1 MIKYNKKALFYIIR
15 GCVYTMSLQTK
26 YIAGISLGVMGVGFA
41 ASIPFQGTV
50 AGEIIQGGF
59 EAGLVGGLA
68 DWFAVTALF
77 RHPLGIPIPHTA
89 LLPKNRKRVTKGLV
103 STLENEW
110 LTKESITSKVKEM
123 QLAQMVLQIAEK
135 ELQSDAVKKGI
146 VTIAEKAIVTIDT
159 EKLAVIIEKELKTY
173 LHTTNTSNILQVLV
187 DQLVVQEYDEHTL
200 DYILVKVKDWTAQDE
215 ARYQLGSLGMK
226 AMENIK
232 VDGFLQFTLK
242 SFMNIVDEDK
252 IGGILQKFII
262 SNINSLQDA
271 DNSTRQ
277 LILAKIRQEIINVKE
292 NEALLQEL
300 ENWKEKW
307 IANWNATD
315 KIKEML
321 EQVQQRAVTF
331 VNNEEFADKYVIPFL
346 QTQMN
351 KIKEDEQTVQKIE
364 DWLQKQ
370 VVNIVENN
378 HSKIGKLVQENLDK
392 LDDKT
397 LIEMIENNVGKDLQW
412 IRVNGAVCGFMIGLV
427 LEGIKAI
434 I

>member
-1 MIKYNKKALFYIIR
+1 
-15 GCVYTMSLQTK
+15 MSLQTK

-77 RHPLGIPIPHTA
+77 RHPMGIPIPHTA
-89 LLPKNRKRVTKGLV
+89 LLPKNRKRVTKGLIH
-103 STLENEW
+103 TLENEW
-110 LTKESITSKVKEM
+110 LTKESITNKVKEM
-123 QLAQMVLQIAEK
+123 QLAQMVLQIAER
-135 ELQSDAVKKGI
+135 EMQSDAVKKGI

-173 LHTTNTSNILQVLV
+173 LHTINTSNILQVLV
-187 DQLVVQEYDEHTL
+187 DQLVVQEYDEKTL

-271 DNSTRQ
+271 NNSTRQ
-277 LILAKIRQEIINVKE
+277 LILSKIRQEIINVKE

-321 EQVQQRAVTF
+321 ERVQQRAITF
-331 VNNEEFADKYVIPFL
+331 VKNEEFANKYVIPFL

-364 DWLQKQ
+364 EWLQKQ
-370 VVNIVENN
+370 VVTLVEKN

>member
-1 MIKYNKKALFYIIR
+1 
-15 GCVYTMSLQTK
+15 MSLQTK

-41 ASIPFQGTV
+41 ASIPFQGTI

-77 RHPLGIPIPHTA
+77 RHPMGIPIPHTA
-89 LLPKNRKRVTKGLV
+89 LLPKNRKRVTKGLIN
-103 STLENEW
+103 TLENEW
-110 LTKESITSKVKEM
+110 LTKESITNKVKEM
-123 QLAQMVLQIAEK
+123 QLAQMVLQIAER
-135 ELQSDAVKKGI
+135 EMQSDAVKKGI
-146 VTIAEKAIVTIDT
+146 VTIAEKAIVSIDT

-173 LHTTNTSNILQVLV
+173 LHTMNTSNILQVLV
-187 DQLVVQEYDEHTL
+187 DQLVVQEYDEKTL

-321 EQVQQRAVTF
+321 EQVQQKAVAF

-346 QTQMN
+346 QKQMN
-351 KIKEDEQTVQKIE
+351 KIKDDEVTVQKIE

-370 VVNIVENN
+370 VVKLVENN

>member
-1 MIKYNKKALFYIIR
+1 
-15 GCVYTMSLQTK
+15 MSLQTK

-77 RHPLGIPIPHTA
+77 RHPMGIPIPHTA
-89 LLPKNRKRVTKGLV
+89 LLPKNRKRVTKGLIN
-103 STLENEW
+103 TLENEW
-110 LTKESITSKVKEM
+110 LTKESITNKVKEM
-123 QLAQMVLQIAEK
+123 QLAQMVLQIAER
-135 ELQSDAVKKGI
+135 EMQSDAVKKGI
-146 VTIAEKAIVTIDT
+146 VTIAEKAIVSIDT

-173 LHTTNTSNILQVLV
+173 LHTINTSNILQVLV
-187 DQLVVQEYDEHTL
+187 DQLVVQEYDEKTL

-215 ARYQLGSLGMK
+215 ARYQLGILGMK

-262 SNINSLQDA
+262 SNISSLQDA

-292 NEALLQEL
+292 KEALLQEL

-307 IANWNATD
+307 IANWNGTE

-364 DWLQKQ
+364 EWLQKQ
-370 VVNIVENN
+370 VVKLVENN

>member
-1 MIKYNKKALFYIIR
+1 
-15 GCVYTMSLQTK
+15 MSLQTK

>member
-1 MIKYNKKALFYIIR
+1 
-15 GCVYTMSLQTK
+15 MSLQTK
-26 YIAGISLGVMGVGFA
+26 YIAGISLGVMGIGFA

-77 RHPLGIPIPHTA
+77 RHPMGIPIPHTA
-89 LLPKNRKRVTKGLV
+89 LLPKNRKRVTKGLIN
-103 STLENEW
+103 TLENEW
-110 LTKESITSKVKEM
+110 LTKESITNKVKEM
-123 QLAQMVLQIAEK
+123 QLAQMVLQIAER
-135 ELQSDAVKKGI
+135 EMQSDAVKKGI
-146 VTIAEKAIVTIDT
+146 VTIAEKAIVSIDT
-159 EKLAVIIEKELKTY
+159 EQLAVIIEKELKTY
-173 LHTTNTSNILQVLV
+173 LHTMNTSNILQVLV
-187 DQLVVQEYDEHTL
+187 DQLVVQEYDEKTL

-262 SNINSLQDA
+262 SNISGLQDA

-321 EQVQQRAVTF
+321 EQVQQKAVAF

-346 QTQMN
+346 QKQMN
-351 KIKEDEQTVQKIE
+351 KIKDDEVTVQKIE

-370 VVNIVENN
+370 VVKLVENN

>member
-1 MIKYNKKALFYIIR
+1 
-15 GCVYTMSLQTK
+15 MSLQTK

-77 RHPLGIPIPHTA
+77 RHPMGIPIPHTA
-89 LLPKNRKRVTKGLV
+89 LLPKNRKRVTKGLIH
-103 STLENEW
+103 TLENEW
-110 LTKESITSKVKEM
+110 LTKESITNKVKEM
-123 QLAQMVLQIAEK
+123 QLAQMVLQIAER
-135 ELQSDAVKKGI
+135 EMQSYAVKKGI
-146 VTIAEKAIVTIDT
+146 VTIAEKAIVSIDT

-173 LHTTNTSNILQVLV
+173 LHTINTSNILQVLV
-187 DQLVVQEYDEHTL
+187 DQLAVQEYDEKTL

-307 IANWNATD
+307 IANWDATD

-321 EQVQQRAVTF
+321 EQVQQRAITF
-331 VNNEEFADKYVIPFL
+331 VKNEEFTEKYVIPFL
-346 QTQMN
+346 QTQMK
-351 KIKEDEQTVQKIE
+351 KIKEDEQIVQKIE
-364 DWLQKQ
+364 EWLQKQ
-370 VVNIVENN
+370 VVTLVEKN
-378 HSKIGKLVQENLDK
+378 HSKIGKLVKENLDK

-427 LEGIKAI
+427 LEGVKAI

>member
-1 MIKYNKKALFYIIR
+1 
-15 GCVYTMSLQTK
+15 MSLQTK

-41 ASIPFQGTV
+41 ASIPFQGTI

-77 RHPLGIPIPHTA
+77 RHPMGIPIPHTA
-89 LLPKNRKRVTKGLV
+89 LLPKNRKRVTKGLIN
-103 STLENEW
+103 TLENEW
-110 LTKESITSKVKEM
+110 LTKESITNKVKEM
-123 QLAQMVLQIAEK
+123 QLAQMVLQIAER
-135 ELQSDAVKKGI
+135 EMQSDAVKKGI
-146 VTIAEKAIVTIDT
+146 VTIAEKAIVSIDT

-173 LHTTNTSNILQVLV
+173 LHTINTNNILQVLV
-187 DQLVVQEYDEHTL
+187 DQLVVQEYDEKTL

-262 SNINSLQDA
+262 SNINSLQEA

-321 EQVQQRAVTF
+321 EQVQQRAVAF
-331 VNNEEFADKYVIPFL
+331 INNEEFADKYVIPFL
-346 QTQMN
+346 QKQMN

-364 DWLQKQ
+364 KWLQKQ
-370 VVNIVENN
+370 VVTLVEKN

>member
-1 MIKYNKKALFYIIR
+1 
-15 GCVYTMSLQTK
+15 MSLQTK

-77 RHPLGIPIPHTA
+77 RHPMGIPIPHTA
-89 LLPKNRKRVTKGLV
+89 LLPKNRKRVTKGLIN
-103 STLENEW
+103 TLENEW
-110 LTKESITSKVKEM
+110 LTKESITNKVKEM
-123 QLAQMVLQIAEK
+123 QLAQMVLQIAER
-135 ELQSDAVKKGI
+135 EMQSDAVKKGI
-146 VTIAEKAIVTIDT
+146 VTIAEKAIVSIDT
-159 EKLAVIIEKELKTY
+159 EKLAVIIEKEMKTY
-173 LHTTNTSNILQVLV
+173 LHTINTSNILQVLV
-187 DQLVVQEYDEHTL
+187 DQLVVQEYDEKAL

-277 LILAKIRQEIINVKE
+277 LVLAKIRQEIINVKE
-292 NEALLQEL
+292 NEALLKEL

-307 IANWNATD
+307 IANWDATD

-321 EQVQQRAVTF
+321 EQVQQRAITF
-331 VNNEEFADKYVIPFL
+331 VKNEEFTDKYVIPFL

-364 DWLQKQ
+364 GWLQKQ
-370 VVNIVENN
+370 VVTLVEKN

>member
-1 MIKYNKKALFYIIR
+1 
-15 GCVYTMSLQTK
+15 MSLQTK

-41 ASIPFQGTV
+41 ASIPFQGTI

-77 RHPLGIPIPHTA
+77 RHPMGIPIPHTA
-89 LLPKNRKRVTKGLV
+89 LLPKNRKRVTKGLIN
-103 STLENEW
+103 TLENEW
-110 LTKESITSKVKEM
+110 LTKESITNKVKEM
-123 QLAQMVLQIAEK
+123 QLAQMVLQIAER
-135 ELQSDAVKKGI
+135 EMQSDAVKKGI

-173 LHTTNTSNILQVLV
+173 LHTINTSNILQVLV
-187 DQLVVQEYDEHTL
+187 DQLVVQEYDEKTL

-262 SNINSLQDA
+262 SNINSLQEA

-321 EQVQQRAVTF
+321 EQVQQRAVAF
-331 VNNEEFADKYVIPFL
+331 VNNEEFTDKYVIPFL
-346 QTQMN
+346 QKQMN

-364 DWLQKQ
+364 EWLQKQ
-370 VVNIVENN
+370 VVTLVEKN

>member
-1 MIKYNKKALFYIIR
+1 
-15 GCVYTMSLQTK
+15 MSLQTK

-41 ASIPFQGTV
+41 ASIPFQGTI

-77 RHPLGIPIPHTA
+77 RHPMGIPIPHTA
-89 LLPKNRKRVTKGLV
+89 LLPKNRKRVTKGLIN
-103 STLENEW
+103 TLENEW
-110 LTKESITSKVKEM
+110 LTKESITNKVKEM
-123 QLAQMVLQIAEK
+123 QLAQMVLQIAER
-135 ELQSDAVKKGI
+135 EMQSDAVKKGI
-146 VTIAEKAIVTIDT
+146 VTIAEKAIVSIDT

-173 LHTTNTSNILQVLV
+173 LHTINTSNILQVLV
-187 DQLVVQEYDEHTL
+187 DQLVVQEYDEKTL

-321 EQVQQRAVTF
+321 EQVQQRAVAF

-346 QTQMN
+346 QKQMN

-364 DWLQKQ
+364 EWLQKQ
-370 VVNIVENN
+370 VVTLVEKN

>member
-1 MIKYNKKALFYIIR
+1 
-15 GCVYTMSLQTK
+15 MSLQTK

-77 RHPLGIPIPHTA
+77 RHPMGIPIPHTA
-89 LLPKNRKRVTKGLV
+89 LLPKNRKRVTKGLIH
-103 STLENEW
+103 TLENEW
-110 LTKESITSKVKEM
+110 LTKESITNKVKEM
-123 QLAQMVLQIAEK
+123 QLAQMVLQIAER
-135 ELQSDAVKKGI
+135 EMQSDAVKKGI

-173 LHTTNTSNILQVLV
+173 LHTINTSNILQVFV
-187 DQLVVQEYDEHTL
+187 DQLVVQEYDEKTL

-277 LILAKIRQEIINVKE
+277 LILSKIRQEIINVKE

-307 IANWNATD
+307 IANWDATD

-321 EQVQQRAVTF
+321 EQVQQRAITF
-331 VNNEEFADKYVIPFL
+331 VKNEEFTDKYVIPFL

-364 DWLQKQ
+364 EWLQKQ
-370 VVNIVENN
+370 VVTLVEKN

>member
-1 MIKYNKKALFYIIR
+1 
-15 GCVYTMSLQTK
+15 MSLQTK

-41 ASIPFQGTV
+41 ASIPFQGTI

-77 RHPLGIPIPHTA
+77 RHPMGIPIPHTA
-89 LLPKNRKRVTKGLV
+89 LLPKNRKRVTKGLIH
-103 STLENEW
+103 TLENEW
-110 LTKESITSKVKEM
+110 LTKESITNKVKEM
-123 QLAQMVLQIAEK
+123 QLAQMVLQIAER
-135 ELQSDAVKKGI
+135 EMQSDAVKKGI
-146 VTIAEKAIVTIDT
+146 VTIAEKAIVSIDT

-173 LHTTNTSNILQVLV
+173 LHTINTSNILQVLV
-187 DQLVVQEYDEHTL
+187 DQLVVQEYDEKTL

-300 ENWKEKW
+300 EKWKEKW
-307 IANWNATD
+307 IANWDATD

-331 VNNEEFADKYVIPFL
+331 VNKEEFADTYVIPFL

-351 KIKEDEQTVQKIE
+351 KIKEDEVTVQKIE

-370 VVNIVENN
+370 VVTLVEKN

-412 IRVNGAVCGFMIGLV
+412 IRVNGAVCGFMIGLI

>member
-1 MIKYNKKALFYIIR
+1 
-15 GCVYTMSLQTK
+15 MSLQTK

-41 ASIPFQGTV
+41 ASIPFQGTI

-77 RHPLGIPIPHTA
+77 RHPMGIPIPHTA
-89 LLPKNRKRVTKGLV
+89 LLPKNRKRVTKGLIN
-103 STLENEW
+103 TLENEW
-110 LTKESITSKVKEM
+110 LTKESITNKVKEM
-123 QLAQMVLQIAEK
+123 QLAQMVLQIAER
-135 ELQSDAVKKGI
+135 EMQSDAVKKGI

-173 LHTTNTSNILQVLV
+173 LHTINTSNILQVLV
-187 DQLVVQEYDEHTL
+187 DQLVVQEYDEKTL

-277 LILAKIRQEIINVKE
+277 LILTKIRQEIINVKE

-307 IANWNATD
+307 IANWDATD

-321 EQVQQRAVTF
+321 EQVQQREITF
-331 VNNEEFADKYVIPFL
+331 VKNEEFTDKYVIPFL

-364 DWLQKQ
+364 EWLQKQ
-370 VVNIVENN
+370 VVTLVEKN

>member
-1 MIKYNKKALFYIIR
+1 
-15 GCVYTMSLQTK
+15 MSLQTK

-77 RHPLGIPIPHTA
+77 RHPMGIPIPHTA
-89 LLPKNRKRVTKGLV
+89 LLPKNRKRVTKGLIN
-103 STLENEW
+103 TLENEW
-110 LTKESITSKVKEM
+110 LTKESITNKVKEM
-123 QLAQMVLQIAEK
+123 QLAQMVLQIAER
-135 ELQSDAVKKGI
+135 EMQSDAVKKGI
-146 VTIAEKAIVTIDT
+146 VTIAEKAIVSIDT

-173 LHTTNTSNILQVLV
+173 LHTMNTSNILQVLV
-187 DQLVVQEYDEHTL
+187 DQLVVQEYDEKTL

-300 ENWKEKW
+300 EKWKEKW
-307 IANWNATD
+307 IANWDGTE
-315 KIKEML
+315 KIKELL
-321 EQVQQRAVTF
+321 EQVQQKAVAF

-346 QTQMN
+346 QKQMN
-351 KIKEDEQTVQKIE
+351 KIKDDEVTVQKIE

-370 VVNIVENN
+370 VVKLVENN

>member
-1 MIKYNKKALFYIIR
+1 
-15 GCVYTMSLQTK
+15 MSLQTK

-77 RHPLGIPIPHTA
+77 RHPMGIPIPHTA
-89 LLPKNRKRVTKGLV
+89 LLPKNRKRVTKGLIN
-103 STLENEW
+103 TLENEW
-110 LTKESITSKVKEM
+110 LTKESITNKVKEM
-123 QLAQMVLQIAEK
+123 QLAQMVLQIAER
-135 ELQSDAVKKGI
+135 EMQSEAVKKGI

-173 LHTTNTSNILQVLV
+173 LHTINTSNILQVLV
-187 DQLVVQEYDEHTL
+187 DQLVVQENDEKTL

-277 LILAKIRQEIINVKE
+277 LILSKIRQEIINVKE

-321 EQVQQRAVTF
+321 EQVQQRAITF
-331 VNNEEFADKYVIPFL
+331 VKNEEFADKYVIPFL

-364 DWLQKQ
+364 EWLQKQ
-370 VVNIVENN
+370 VVTLVEKN

>member
-1 MIKYNKKALFYIIR
+1 
-15 GCVYTMSLQTK
+15 MSLQTK

-77 RHPLGIPIPHTA
+77 RHPMGIPIPHTA
-89 LLPKNRKRVTKGLV
+89 LLPKNRKRVTKGLIN
-103 STLENEW
+103 TLENEW
-110 LTKESITSKVKEM
+110 LTKESITNKVKEM
-123 QLAQMVLQIAEK
+123 QLAQMVLQIAER
-135 ELQSDAVKKGI
+135 EMQSDAVKKGI
-146 VTIAEKAIVTIDT
+146 VTIAEKAIVSIDT
-159 EKLAVIIEKELKTY
+159 ERLAVIIEKELKTY
-173 LHTTNTSNILQVLV
+173 LHTINTSNILQVLV
-187 DQLVVQEYDEHTL
+187 DQLVVQEYDEKTL

-277 LILAKIRQEIINVKE
+277 LILTKIRQEIINVKE

-307 IANWNATD
+307 IANWDGTD

-321 EQVQQRAVTF
+321 EQVQQRAITF
-331 VNNEEFADKYVIPFL
+331 VKNEEFTDKYVIPFL

-364 DWLQKQ
+364 EWLQKQ
-370 VVNIVENN
+370 VVTLVEKN

>member
-1 MIKYNKKALFYIIR
+1 
-15 GCVYTMSLQTK
+15 MSLQSK
-26 YIAGISLGVMGVGFA
+26 YLAGISLGVMGVGFA
-41 ASIPFQGTV
+41 ATIPFQGTV

-77 RHPLGIPIPHTA
+77 RHPMGIPIPHTA

-123 QLAQMVLQIAEK
+123 QLAQMVLQVAEK

-146 VTIAEKAIVTIDT
+146 VTIAEKAILQINT

-173 LHTTNTSNILQVLV
+173 LHTIHTSNILQVLI
-187 DQLVVQEYDEHTL
+187 DQLVMQEYDEKTL
-200 DYILVKVKDWTAQDE
+200 DYMLMKAKEWTAQDE

-277 LILAKIRQEIINVKE
+277 LILMKIRQELINVKE

-307 IANWNATD
+307 IANWDATD

-321 EQVQQRAVTF
+321 EQVQQRAVAF
-331 VNNEEFADKYVIPFL
+331 VKNEEFADKYVISFL
-346 QTQMN
+346 KTQMN
-351 KIKEDEQTVQKIE
+351 NIKEDERTVQKIE

-370 VVNIVENN
+370 VVNLVEKN
-378 HSKIGKLVQENLDK
+378 HSKIGKLVQENFDK

>member
-1 MIKYNKKALFYIIR
+1 
-15 GCVYTMSLQTK
+15 MSLQTK

-77 RHPLGIPIPHTA
+77 RHPMGIPIPHTA
-89 LLPKNRKRVTKGLV
+89 LLPKNRKRVTKGLIN
-103 STLENEW
+103 TLENEW
-110 LTKESITSKVKEM
+110 LTKESITNKVKEM
-123 QLAQMVLQIAEK
+123 QLAQMVLQIAER
-135 ELQSDAVKKGI
+135 EMQSDAVKKGI
-146 VTIAEKAIVTIDT
+146 VTIAEKAIVSIDT

-173 LHTTNTSNILQVLV
+173 LHTINTSNILQVLV
-187 DQLVVQEYDEHTL
+187 DQLVVQEYDEKTL
-200 DYILVKVKDWTAQDE
+200 DYILVKVKEWTAQDE

-277 LILAKIRQEIINVKE
+277 LILSKIRQEIINVKE

-321 EQVQQRAVTF
+321 EQVQQRAVAF

-346 QTQMN
+346 QKQMN
-351 KIKEDEQTVQKIE
+351 KTKEDEQTVQKIE
-364 DWLQKQ
+364 KWLQKQ
-370 VVNIVENN
+370 VVTLVEKN

>member
-1 MIKYNKKALFYIIR
+1 
-15 GCVYTMSLQTK
+15 MSLQTK

-41 ASIPFQGTV
+41 ASIPFQGTI

-77 RHPLGIPIPHTA
+77 HHPMGIPIPHTA
-89 LLPKNRKRVTKGLV
+89 LLPKNRKRVTKGLIH
-103 STLENEW
+103 TLENEW
-110 LTKESITSKVKEM
+110 LTKESITNKVKEM
-123 QLAQMVLQIAEK
+123 QLAQMVLQIAER
-135 ELQSDAVKKGI
+135 EMQSDAVKKGI
-146 VTIAEKAIVTIDT
+146 VTIAEKAIVSIDT

-173 LHTTNTSNILQVLV
+173 LHTINTSNILQVLV
-187 DQLVVQEYDEHTL
+187 DQLVVQEYDEKTL

-271 DNSTRQ
+271 DNGTRQ
-277 LILAKIRQEIINVKE
+277 LILSKIRQEIINVKE

-307 IANWNATD
+307 IANWDATD

-331 VNNEEFADKYVIPFL
+331 VNKEEFADTYVIPFL

-351 KIKEDEQTVQKIE
+351 KIKEDEVTVQKIE

-370 VVNIVENN
+370 VVTLVEKN

-412 IRVNGAVCGFMIGLV
+412 IRVNGAVCGFMIGLI

>member
-1 MIKYNKKALFYIIR
+1 
-15 GCVYTMSLQTK
+15 MSLQTK

-146 VTIAEKAIVTIDT
+146 VTIAEKAILQIDT

-173 LHTTNTSNILQVLV
+173 LHTIDTSNILKMLV
-187 DQLVVQEYDEHTL
+187 DQLVVQEYDEKTL

-277 LILAKIRQEIINVKE
+277 LIVMKIRQELINVKE

-331 VNNEEFADKYVIPFL
+331 VQNEEFANKYLVPFL
-346 QTQMN
+346 KTQIN
-351 KIKEDEQTVQKIE
+351 KVKEDALTVQKIE
-364 DWLQKQ
+364 EWLQKQ
-370 VVNIVENN
+370 VVTLVEKN

>member
-1 MIKYNKKALFYIIR
+1 
-15 GCVYTMSLQTK
+15 MSLQTK
-26 YIAGISLGVMGVGFA
+26 YIAGISLGVMGIGFA

-77 RHPLGIPIPHTA
+77 RHPMGIPIPHTA
-89 LLPKNRKRVTKGLV
+89 LLPKNRKRVTKGLIN
-103 STLENEW
+103 TLENEW
-110 LTKESITSKVKEM
+110 LTKESITNKVKEM
-123 QLAQMVLQIAEK
+123 QLAQMVLQIAER
-135 ELQSDAVKKGI
+135 EMQSDAVKKGI

-173 LHTTNTSNILQVLV
+173 LHTINTSNILQVLV
-187 DQLVVQEYDEHTL
+187 DQLVVQEYDEKTL

-262 SNINSLQDA
+262 SNISGLQDA

-321 EQVQQRAVTF
+321 EQVQQKAVAF

-346 QTQMN
+346 QKQMN
-351 KIKEDEQTVQKIE
+351 KIKDDEVTVQKIE

-370 VVNIVENN
+370 VVKLVENN

>member
-1 MIKYNKKALFYIIR
+1 M
-15 GCVYTMSLQTK
+15 YTMSLQTK

-41 ASIPFQGTV
+41 ASIPFQGTI

-77 RHPLGIPIPHTA
+77 RHPMGIPIPHTA
-89 LLPKNRKRVTKGLV
+89 LLPKNRKRVTKGLIN
-103 STLENEW
+103 TLENEW
-110 LTKESITSKVKEM
+110 LTKESITNKVKEM
-123 QLAQMVLQIAEK
+123 QLAQMVLQIAER
-135 ELQSDAVKKGI
+135 EMQSDAVKKGI

-173 LHTTNTSNILQVLV
+173 LHTINTSNILQVLV
-187 DQLVVQEYDEHTL
+187 DQLVVQEYDEKTL

-277 LILAKIRQEIINVKE
+277 LILAKIRQEITNVKE

-321 EQVQQRAVTF
+321 EQVQQRAVAF

-346 QTQMN
+346 QKQMN

-370 VVNIVENN
+370 VVSLVEKN

>member
-1 MIKYNKKALFYIIR
+1 
-15 GCVYTMSLQTK
+15 MSLQTK

-41 ASIPFQGTV
+41 ASIPFQGSI

-77 RHPLGIPIPHTA
+77 RHPMGIPIPHTA
-89 LLPKNRKRVTKGLV
+89 LLPKNRKRVTKGLIN
-103 STLENEW
+103 TLENEW
-110 LTKESITSKVKEM
+110 LTKESITNKVKEM
-123 QLAQMVLQIAEK
+123 QLAQMVLQIAER
-135 ELQSDAVKKGI
+135 EMQSNAVKKGI
-146 VTIAEKAIVTIDT
+146 VTIAEKAIVSIDT

-173 LHTTNTSNILQVLV
+173 LHTMNTSNILQVLV
-187 DQLVVQEYDEHTL
+187 DQLVVQEYDEKTL

-307 IANWNATD
+307 ISNWNATD

-321 EQVQQRAVTF
+321 EQAQQKAVAF

-346 QTQMN
+346 QKQMN
-351 KIKEDEQTVQKIE
+351 KIKDNEVTVQKIE

-370 VVNIVENN
+370 VVKLVENN

>member
-1 MIKYNKKALFYIIR
+1 
-15 GCVYTMSLQTK
+15 MSLQTK

-77 RHPLGIPIPHTA
+77 RHPMGIPIPHTA
-89 LLPKNRKRVTKGLV
+89 LLPKNRKRVTQGLIH
-103 STLENEW
+103 TLENEW
-110 LTKESITSKVKEM
+110 LTKESITNKVKEM
-123 QLAQMVLQIAEK
+123 QLAQMVLQIAER
-135 ELQSDAVKKGI
+135 EMQSDAVKKGI

-173 LHTTNTSNILQVLV
+173 LHTINTSNILQVLV
-187 DQLVVQEYDEHTL
+187 DQLVVQEYDEKTL

-262 SNINSLQDA
+262 SNINSLQEA

-292 NEALLQEL
+292 NEALLKEL

-321 EQVQQRAVTF
+321 EQVQQRAVAF

-346 QTQMN
+346 QKQMN
-351 KIKEDEQTVQKIE
+351 KIKEDEQTVQKIK

-370 VVNIVENN
+370 VVNLVEKN

>member
-1 MIKYNKKALFYIIR
+1 
-15 GCVYTMSLQTK
+15 MSLQTK

-77 RHPLGIPIPHTA
+77 RHPMGIPIPHTA
-89 LLPKNRKRVTKGLV
+89 LLPKNRKRVTKGLIH
-103 STLENEW
+103 TLENEW
-110 LTKESITSKVKEM
+110 LTKESITNKVKDM
-123 QLAQMVLQIAEK
+123 QLAQMVLQIAER
-135 ELQSDAVKKGI
+135 EMQSDAVKKGI
-146 VTIAEKAIVTIDT
+146 VTIAEKAIVSIDT
-159 EKLAVIIEKELKTY
+159 EKLAVVIEKELKTY
-173 LHTTNTSNILQVLV
+173 LHTINTSNILQVLV
-187 DQLVVQEYDEHTL
+187 DQLVVQEYDEKTL

-277 LILAKIRQEIINVKE
+277 LILSKIRQEIINVKE

-307 IANWNATD
+307 IANWDATD

-321 EQVQQRAVTF
+321 EQVQQRAIIF
-331 VNNEEFADKYVIPFL
+331 VKNEEFTDKYVIPFL
-346 QTQMN
+346 QKQMN

-364 DWLQKQ
+364 EWLQKQ
-370 VVNIVENN
+370 VVTLVEKN

>member
-1 MIKYNKKALFYIIR
+1 
-15 GCVYTMSLQTK
+15 MSLQTK

-41 ASIPFQGTV
+41 ASIPFQGTI

-77 RHPLGIPIPHTA
+77 RHPMGIPIPHTA
-89 LLPKNRKRVTKGLV
+89 LLPKNRKRVTKGLIN
-103 STLENEW
+103 TLENEW
-110 LTKESITSKVKEM
+110 LTKESITNKVKEM
-123 QLAQMVLQIAEK
+123 QLAQMVLQIAER
-135 ELQSDAVKKGI
+135 EMQSDAVKKGI
-146 VTIAEKAIVTIDT
+146 VTIAEKAIVSIDT

-173 LHTTNTSNILQVLV
+173 LHTINTNNILQVLV
-187 DQLVVQEYDEHTL
+187 DQLVVQEYDEKTL

-277 LILAKIRQEIINVKE
+277 LILSKIRQEIINVKE

-307 IANWNATD
+307 IANWDATD

-321 EQVQQRAVTF
+321 EQVQQRAVAF

-346 QTQMN
+346 QKQMN

-364 DWLQKQ
+364 EWLQKQ
-370 VVNIVENN
+370 VVTLVEKN

>member
-1 MIKYNKKALFYIIR
+1 
-15 GCVYTMSLQTK
+15 MSLQTK

-77 RHPLGIPIPHTA
+77 RHPMGIPIPHTA
-89 LLPKNRKRVTKGLV
+89 LLPKNRKRVTKGLIN
-103 STLENEW
+103 TLENEW
-110 LTKESITSKVKEM
+110 LTKESITNKVKEM
-123 QLAQMVLQIAEK
+123 QLAQMVLQIAER
-135 ELQSDAVKKGI
+135 EMQSDAVKKGI
-146 VTIAEKAIVTIDT
+146 VTIAEKAIVSIDT

-173 LHTTNTSNILQVLV
+173 LHTMNTSNILQVLV
-187 DQLVVQEYDEHTL
+187 DQLVVQEYDEKTL

-262 SNINSLQDA
+262 SNISSLQDA

-300 ENWKEKW
+300 EKWKEKW
-307 IANWNATD
+307 IVNWNATD

-321 EQVQQRAVTF
+321 EQVQQKAVAF

-346 QTQMN
+346 QKQMN
-351 KIKEDEQTVQKIE
+351 KIKDDEVTVQKIE

-370 VVNIVENN
+370 VVKLVENN

>member
-1 MIKYNKKALFYIIR
+1 
-15 GCVYTMSLQTK
+15 MSLQTK

-41 ASIPFQGTV
+41 ASIPFQGTI

-77 RHPLGIPIPHTA
+77 RHPMGIPIPHTA
-89 LLPKNRKRVTKGLV
+89 LLPKNRKRVTKGLIH
-103 STLENEW
+103 TLENEW
-110 LTKESITSKVKEM
+110 LTKESITNKVKEM
-123 QLAQMVLQIAEK
+123 QLAQMVLQIAER
-135 ELQSDAVKKGI
+135 EMQSDAVKKGI
-146 VTIAEKAIVTIDT
+146 VTIAEKAIVSIDT
-159 EKLAVIIEKELKTY
+159 EKLAVIIEKEFKTY
-173 LHTTNTSNILQVLV
+173 LHTINTSNILQVLV
-187 DQLVVQEYDEHTL
+187 DQLVVQEYDEKTL

-271 DNSTRQ
+271 DNITRQ

-307 IANWNATD
+307 IANWDATD

-331 VNNEEFADKYVIPFL
+331 VNKEEFADTYVIPFL

-351 KIKEDEQTVQKIE
+351 KIKEDEVTVQKIE

-370 VVNIVENN
+370 VVTLVEKN

-412 IRVNGAVCGFMIGLV
+412 IRVNGAVCGFMIGLI

>member
-1 MIKYNKKALFYIIR
+1 
-15 GCVYTMSLQTK
+15 MSLQTK

-77 RHPLGIPIPHTA
+77 RHPMGIPIPHTA
-89 LLPKNRKRVTKGLV
+89 LLPKNRKRVTKGLIH
-103 STLENEW
+103 TLENEW
-110 LTKESITSKVKEM
+110 LTKESITNKVKEM
-123 QLAQMVLQIAEK
+123 QLAQMVLQIAER
-135 ELQSDAVKKGI
+135 EMQSDAVKKGI

-173 LHTTNTSNILQVLV
+173 LHTINTSNILQVLV
-187 DQLVVQEYDEHTL
+187 DQLVVQEYDEKTL

-271 DNSTRQ
+271 NNSTRQ
-277 LILAKIRQEIINVKE
+277 LILSKIRQEIINVKE

-321 EQVQQRAVTF
+321 EQVQQRAITF
-331 VNNEEFADKYVIPFL
+331 VKNEEFANKYVIPFL

-364 DWLQKQ
+364 EWLQKQ
-370 VVNIVENN
+370 VVTLVEKN

-427 LEGIKAI
+427 LEGIKVI

>member
-1 MIKYNKKALFYIIR
+1 
-15 GCVYTMSLQTK
+15 MSLQTK

-41 ASIPFQGTV
+41 ASIPFQGTI

-77 RHPLGIPIPHTA
+77 RHPMGIPIPHTA
-89 LLPKNRKRVTKGLV
+89 LLPKNRKRVTKGLIN
-103 STLENEW
+103 TLENEW
-110 LTKESITSKVKEM
+110 LTKESITNKVKEM
-123 QLAQMVLQIAEK
+123 QLAQMILQIAER
-135 ELQSDAVKKGI
+135 EMQSDAVKKGI
-146 VTIAEKAIVTIDT
+146 VTIAEKAIVSIDT

-173 LHTTNTSNILQVLV
+173 LHTINTNNILQVLV
-187 DQLVVQEYDEHTL
+187 DQLVVQEYDEKTL

-262 SNINSLQDA
+262 SNINSLQEV

-277 LILAKIRQEIINVKE
+277 LILAKIRQEIINVKG

-321 EQVQQRAVTF
+321 EQVQQRAVAF
-331 VNNEEFADKYVIPFL
+331 VNNEELADKYVIPFL
-346 QTQMN
+346 QKQMN

-370 VVNIVENN
+370 VVSLVEKN

>member
-1 MIKYNKKALFYIIR
+1 
-15 GCVYTMSLQTK
+15 MSLQTK

-41 ASIPFQGTV
+41 ASIPFQGTI

-77 RHPLGIPIPHTA
+77 RHPMGIPIPHTA
-89 LLPKNRKRVTKGLV
+89 LLPKNRKRVTKGLIH
-103 STLENEW
+103 TLENEW
-110 LTKESITSKVKEM
+110 LTKESITNKVKEM
-123 QLAQMVLQIAEK
+123 QLAQMVLQIAER
-135 ELQSDAVKKGI
+135 EIQSDAVKKGI
-146 VTIAEKAIVTIDT
+146 VTIAEKAIVTMDT

-173 LHTTNTSNILQVLV
+173 LHTINTSNILQVLV
-187 DQLVVQEYDEHTL
+187 DQLVVQEYDEKTL
-200 DYILVKVKDWTAQDE
+200 DHILVKVKDWTAQDE

-321 EQVQQRAVTF
+321 EQVQQRAVAF

-346 QTQMN
+346 QKQMN

-370 VVNIVENN
+370 VVNLVEKN

>member
-1 MIKYNKKALFYIIR
+1 
-15 GCVYTMSLQTK
+15 MSLQTK

-41 ASIPFQGTV
+41 ASIPFQGSV

-77 RHPLGIPIPHTA
+77 RHPMGIPIPHTA
-89 LLPKNRKRVTKGLV
+89 LLPKNRKRVTKGLIN
-103 STLENEW
+103 TLENEW
-110 LTKESITSKVKEM
+110 LTKESITNKVKEM
-123 QLAQMVLQIAEK
+123 QLAQMVLQIAER
-135 ELQSDAVKKGI
+135 EMQSDAVKKGI
-146 VTIAEKAIVTIDT
+146 VTIAEKAIVSIDT

-173 LHTTNTSNILQVLV
+173 LHTMNTSNILQVLV
-187 DQLVVQEYDEHTL
+187 DQLVVQEYDEKTL

-300 ENWKEKW
+300 EKWKEKW
-307 IANWNATD
+307 IANWDGTE
-315 KIKEML
+315 KIKGML
-321 EQVQQRAVTF
+321 EQVQQKAVAF

-346 QTQMN
+346 QKQMN
-351 KIKEDEQTVQKIE
+351 KIKDDEVTVQKIE

-370 VVNIVENN
+370 VVKLVENN

>member
-1 MIKYNKKALFYIIR
+1 
-15 GCVYTMSLQTK
+15 MSLQTK

-77 RHPLGIPIPHTA
+77 RHPMGIPIPHTA
-89 LLPKNRKRVTKGLV
+89 LLPKNRKRVTKGLIN
-103 STLENEW
+103 TLENEW
-110 LTKESITSKVKEM
+110 LTKESITNKVKEM
-123 QLAQMVLQIAEK
+123 QLAQMVLQIAER
-135 ELQSDAVKKGI
+135 EMQSDAVKKGI
-146 VTIAEKAIVTIDT
+146 VTIAEKAIVSIDT

-173 LHTTNTSNILQVLV
+173 LHTMNTSNILQVLV
-187 DQLVVQEYDEHTL
+187 DQLVVQEYDEKTL

-262 SNINSLQDA
+262 SNISSLQDA

-300 ENWKEKW
+300 EKWKEKW
-307 IANWNATD
+307 IANWDGTD

-321 EQVQQRAVTF
+321 EQVQQKAVAF

-346 QTQMN
+346 QKQMN
-351 KIKEDEQTVQKIE
+351 KIKDDEVTVQKIE

-370 VVNIVENN
+370 VVKLVENN

-427 LEGIKAI
+427 LEGDRKSVV
-434 I
+434 

>member
-1 MIKYNKKALFYIIR
+1 
-15 GCVYTMSLQTK
+15 MSLQTK

-77 RHPLGIPIPHTA
+77 RHPMGIPIPHTA
-89 LLPKNRKRVTKGLV
+89 LLPKNRKRVTKGLIN
-103 STLENEW
+103 TLENEW
-110 LTKESITSKVKEM
+110 LTKESITNKVKEM
-123 QLAQMVLQIAEK
+123 QLAQMVLQIAER
-135 ELQSDAVKKGI
+135 EMQSDAVKKGI
-146 VTIAEKAIVTIDT
+146 VAIAEKAIVSIDT

-173 LHTTNTSNILQVLV
+173 LHTINTSNILQVLV
-187 DQLVVQEYDEHTL
+187 DQLVVQEYDEKTL

-252 IGGILQKFII
+252 VGGILQKFII
-262 SNINSLQDA
+262 SNINNLQDA

-321 EQVQQRAVTF
+321 EQVQQKAVAF

-351 KIKEDEQTVQKIE
+351 KIKDDEVTVQKIE

-370 VVNIVENN
+370 VVKLVENN

>member
-1 MIKYNKKALFYIIR
+1 
-15 GCVYTMSLQTK
+15 MSLQTK

-77 RHPLGIPIPHTA
+77 RHPMGIPIPHTA
-89 LLPKNRKRVTKGLV
+89 LLPKNRKRVTKGLIN
-103 STLENEW
+103 TLENEW
-110 LTKESITSKVKEM
+110 LTKESITNKVKEM
-123 QLAQMVLQIAEK
+123 QLAQMVLQIAER
-135 ELQSDAVKKGI
+135 EMQSDAVKKGI
-146 VTIAEKAIVTIDT
+146 VAIAEKAIVSIDT

-173 LHTTNTSNILQVLV
+173 LHTINTSNILQVLV
-187 DQLVVQEYDEHTL
+187 DQLVVQEYDEKTL

-252 IGGILQKFII
+252 VGGILQKFII

-321 EQVQQRAVTF
+321 EQVQQKAVAF

-351 KIKEDEQTVQKIE
+351 KIKDDEVTVQKIE

-370 VVNIVENN
+370 VVKLVENN

-392 LDDKT
+392 LDDKM

>member
-1 MIKYNKKALFYIIR
+1 
-15 GCVYTMSLQTK
+15 MSLQTK

-77 RHPLGIPIPHTA
+77 RHPMGIPIPHTA
-89 LLPKNRKRVTKGLV
+89 LLPKNRKRVTKGIIN
-103 STLENEW
+103 TLENEW
-110 LTKESITSKVKEM
+110 LTKESITNKVKEM
-123 QLAQMVLQIAEK
+123 QLAQMVLQIAER
-135 ELQSDAVKKGI
+135 EMQSDAVKKGI
-146 VTIAEKAIVTIDT
+146 VTIAEKAIVSIDT

-173 LHTTNTSNILQVLV
+173 LHTMNTSNILQVLV
-187 DQLVVQEYDEHTL
+187 DQLVVQEYDEKTL

-252 IGGILQKFII
+252 VGGILQKFII

-321 EQVQQRAVTF
+321 EQVQQKAVVF

-351 KIKEDEQTVQKIE
+351 QIKDDEVTVQKIE

-370 VVNIVENN
+370 VVKLVENN